1 SSMVWAQLPVT
12 DDSYIVSG
20 SSTLQGTNP
29 SMAVQGPTA
38 GTLIK
43 PDLSQLT
50 GVPVT
55 AAQVTKAYLKVYK
68 TAVAVGG
75 AIDVCEVSSTWTEK
89 TVVYTSKPS
98 LGIALLSN
106 SN

>member
-1 SSMVWAQLPVT
+1 MASIRRSLWLTLVLLAFLSSMVWAQLPVT

-38 GTLIK
+38 GALIK

-50 GVPVT
+50 GMT
-55 AAQVTKAYLKVYK
+55 ASQVTKAYLKIYK

-75 AIDVCEVSSTWTEK
+75 NIDVCEVSGSWD
-89 TVVYTSKPS
+89 
-98 LGIALLSN
+98 
-106 SN
+106 